1 MTRLELR
8 VLKWIAENKI
18 WQKWGKV
25 HAAVYKAT
33 GGRIGH
39 SSGNITNLLLTTT
52 GRKSG
57 KDRTVPLSYVKDGDA
72 YVVVASNGGADR
84 HPVWWLNLAAT
95 PQATGQ
101 VEGQTREVVASEAP
115 DAERDRLWEILERE
129 NLFYSRH
136 RANTDR
142 RIPIVLLNPVDG

>member
-52 GRKSG
+52 GR
-57 KDRTVPLSYVKDGDA
+57 
-72 YVVVASNGGADR
+72 
-84 HPVWWLNLAAT
+84 
-95 PQATGQ
+95 
-101 VEGQTREVVASEAP
+101 
-115 DAERDRLWEILERE
+115 
-129 NLFYSRH
+129 
-136 RANTDR
+136 
-142 RIPIVLLNPVDG
+142 